1 MFFALKSVPLPL
13 NAYISG
19 KTGISTY
26 PDKLE
31 SKQAFLVLHEKFFS
45 VK

>member
-1 MFFALKSVPLPL
+1 MFSALKSVPLSL
-13 NAYISG
+13 NAY
-19 KTGISTY
+19 KTETTGISTY

-31 SKQAFLVLHEKFFS
+31 SKQAFLVLDEKFFS